1 MHDYQTLIEVSFGGV
16 KSYHRHMLSSVKL
29 CASTKSFQG
38 FVVGCSRLLS
48 QYITE
53 CAVFGRY
60 LLYLLSVSTSI
71 YHNYFLP
78 FKNNLDRWPREFGIK
93 RCRQKLKIR
102 YQYEFDY
109 PLLRLYQ
116 VGQNPYFREA
126 VAGSLGCPCGN
137 PRFRSYLPRHQS

>member
-53 CAVFGRY
+53 SAVFGR
-60 LLYLLSVSTSI
+60 YLLSVSTSI
-71 YHNYFLP
+71 YHNHFLP
-78 FKNNLDRWPREFGIK
+78 FKNNLGLALTDGRKNLE
-93 RCRQKLKIR
+93 LK
-102 YQYEFDY
+102 D
-109 PLLRLYQ
+109 
-116 VGQNPYFREA
+116 A
-126 VAGSLGCPCGN
+126 DKS
-137 PRFRSYLPRHQS
+137 